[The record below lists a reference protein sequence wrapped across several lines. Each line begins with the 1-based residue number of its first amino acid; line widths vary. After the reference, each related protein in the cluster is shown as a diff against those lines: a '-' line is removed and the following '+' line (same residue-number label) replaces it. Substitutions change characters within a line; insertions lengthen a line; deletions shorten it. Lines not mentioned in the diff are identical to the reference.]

1 MRRPAL
7 AVAVTVVLALA
18 GCGTAE
24 PRHVP
29 APTPS
34 AAGVGQLGAAPT
46 PSVAPTPSPT
56 AAPPAD
62 PDTGPQL
69 PLGGRAIFPRY
80 RVVAY
85 YGTAGNAALGVLGES
100 SPAGILPRLRKA
112 AAGYATRDRKVQV
125 AYELIVTVAQAGPG
139 TDGDYSKMIDRAKI
153 QAYVDAARKHKVLV
167 VLDVQPGRT
176 DFLTQ
181 VKQLRPYLEQPHV
194 GLALDPEWRMGPDEV
209 PGKVIGSVRAAEVN
223 AVSEYVAGIVRAK
236 NLPEKLFILHQF
248 RSDMIP
254 DIAAVKKRPGLA
266 MIQHLDGFGTRSEK
280 DATFDRLNRPK
291 QFHIGYKLF
300 YDEDVDMY
308 GPRDILRMRPTPAY
322 VSYQ

>member
-1 MRRPAL
+1 MRRTAL
-7 AVAVTVVLALA
+7 CAAALALA
-18 GCGTAE
+18 LLAPAGCRPSE
-24 PRHVP
+24 PRLAPPPEVTP
-29 APTPS
+29 AP
-34 AAGVGQLGAAPT
+34 AGIAELGRAP
-46 PSVAPTPSPT
+46 ARPSPSPPAT
-56 AAPPAD
+56 AA
-62 PDTGPQL
+62 GPQL
-69 PLGGRAIFPRY
+69 PLGGRTIFPRY

-100 SPAGILPRLRKA
+100 GPEGILPRLRRT
-112 AAGYATRDRKVQV
+112 AAGFATRDRKVQV
-125 AYELIVTVAQAGPG
+125 AFELITTVAQAGPG
-139 TDGDYSKMIDRAKI
+139 PDGDYSRMIDRAKI
-153 QAYVDAARKHKVLV
+153 QAYVDAAREHKVLV

-194 GLALDPEWRMGPDEV
+194 GIALDPEWRMGPDQV
-209 PGKVIGSVRAAEVN
+209 PGRVIGSVRASEVN

-248 RSDMIP
+248 RSSMIP
-254 DIAAVKKRPGLA
+254 DIGAVKKRPGLA
-266 MIQHLDGFGTRSEK
+266 MVQHLDGFGTRAEK
-280 DATFDRLNRPK
+280 DATFDRLRRPQ

-308 GPRDILRMRPTPAY
+308 GPRDVLRMRPTPAY

>member
-1 MRRPAL
+1 MRRTAL
-7 AVAVTVVLALA
+7 AVAAVLVLT

-24 PRHVP
+24 PRRVP
-29 APTPS
+29 PPES
-34 AAGVGQLGAAPT
+34 SPAGVGQLGPA
-46 PSVAPTPSPT
+46 STPSPT
-56 AAPPAD
+56 PAPTRPPGPTTD
-62 PDTGPQL
+62 PDTGPEL
-69 PLGGRAIFPRY
+69 PLGGRTIFPAH

-100 SPAGILPRLRKA
+100 SPDGILPRLRKA
-112 AAGYATRDRKVQV
+112 AAGFATRDRKVQV

-153 QAYVDAARKHKVLV
+153 QTYVDAARRNKVLV

-181 VKQLRPYLEQPHV
+181 VKLLRPYLEQPHV
-194 GLALDPEWRMGPDEV
+194 GVALDPEWRMGPDEV

-254 DIAAVKKRPGLA
+254 DIAAVEKRPGLA
-266 MIQHLDGFGTRSEK
+266 MVQHLDGFGTRAEK
-280 DATFDRLNRPK
+280 DATFDRLRRPK

-300 YDEDVDMY
+300 YDEDVNLY
-308 GPRDILRMRPTPAY
+308 GPRDILRMRPTPVY